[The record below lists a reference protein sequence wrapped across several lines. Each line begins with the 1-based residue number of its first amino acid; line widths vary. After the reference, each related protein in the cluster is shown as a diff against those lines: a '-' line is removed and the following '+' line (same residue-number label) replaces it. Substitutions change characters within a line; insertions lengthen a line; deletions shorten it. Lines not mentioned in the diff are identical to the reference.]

1 MRKLSLFQS
10 LNIQAGLASV
20 EFAAVLPI
28 MLVLMLSTAEL
39 GRALHNY
46 NTLSKTVRNGAR
58 YASENI
64 LNGVGNA
71 TLSQSL
77 AIEVKNIVVSGTT
90 ISGYAPLL
98 DGLSGDNV
106 TVEILQAGSNGEP
119 HVRVVAHW
127 RFIPIVGSIP
137 TLENEN
143 RLIKGFDLQSAV
155 TMRAL

>member
-1 MRKLSLFQS
+1 MIKTSPLRS

-28 MLVLMLSTAEL
+28 MLLLMLSTAEL

-58 YASENI
+58 HASEHI
-64 LNGVGNA
+64 LDGVGNA

-77 AIEVKNIVVSGTT
+77 AVEVKNIVVGGTT
-90 ISGYAPLL
+90 NSGNTPLL

-119 HVRVVAHW
+119 HVRVVANW
-127 RFIPIVGSIP
+127 QFIPIVGSIP
-137 TLENEN
+137 TFENEN
-143 RLIKGFDLQSAV
+143 RLIKGFELQSAV